1 MTTHFT
7 SGVTNVVTGGTG
19 EHLKQPDPIKYH
31 VYHEDFDKYTAS
43 DWVITT
49 TEGGSGNA
57 SEALGDG
64 DGGLLVVTNDDADD
78 DSDEF
83 QWAGGSGAAT
93 EALGDG
99 DGGLL
104 VVTNDDADDDSDEFQ
119 WAGGSGG
126 VIESFKYEAA
136 KGLYFKTRFKVSD
149 ATQSDFA
156 VGLVITDTTIID
168 GVTDGIFFRKADG
181 STSMELVIEKDS
193 TETTVSCGTAAD
205 DTFMTLAFYYD
216 PKDRKFHA
224 YKDNVEVGTGVNT
237 NAPDDEE
244 LAVSFALQNG
254 EAVAKVMTLDYISAG
269 KERTANTEL

>member
-19 EHLKQPDPIKYH
+19 ELLKQPDPIKYH

-49 TEGGSGNA
+49 TE
-57 SEALGDG
+57 
-64 DGGLLVVTNDDADD
+64 
-78 DSDEF
+78 
-83 QWAGGSGAAT
+83 GGSGAAT

-126 VIESFKYEAA
+126 VIESFKYEAT
-136 KGLYFKTRFKVSD
+136 KGLYFKTRFKVND

-156 VGLVITDTTIID
+156 VGLVITDTTVID
-168 GVTDGIFFRKADG
+168 GTTDGIFFRKADG
-181 STSMELVIEKDS
+181 ATSIELVIEKDS
-193 TETTVSCGTAAD
+193 TETTVSCGDAAD
-205 DTFMTLAFYYD
+205 DTFMTLGFYYD
-216 PKDRKFHA
+216 PRIRKFSV
-224 YKDNVEVGTGVNT
+224 YKDNVKVGSAVNT

-244 LAVSFALQNG
+244 LAVTFAIQNG
-254 EAVAKVMTLDYISAG
+254 AAAAKVMTLDYISAG

>member
-7 SGVTNVVTGGTG
+7 SGVTNVLKGGTG
-19 EHLKQPDPIKYH
+19 ELLKQPDPIKYH

-64 DGGLLVVTNDDADD
+64 DGGLLVVTNDDAD
-78 DSDEF
+78 
-83 QWAGGSGAAT
+83 
-93 EALGDG
+93 
-99 DGGLL
+99 
-104 VVTNDDADDDSDEFQ
+104 NDSDEFQ

-136 KGLYFKTRFKVSD
+136 KGLYFKTRFKVND

-156 VGLVITDTTIID
+156 VGLVITDTTVID
-168 GVTDGIFFRKADG
+168 GTTDGIFFRKADG
-181 STSMELVIEKDS
+181 ATSIELVIEKDS
-193 TETTVSCGTAAD
+193 TETTVSCGDAAD
-205 DTFMTLAFYYD
+205 DTFMTLGFYYD
-216 PKDRKFHA
+216 PRIRKFSV
-224 YKDNVEVGTGVNT
+224 YKDNVKVGTAVNT

-244 LAVSFALQNG
+244 LAVSFAIQNG
-254 EAVAKVMTLDYISAG
+254 AAAAKIMTLDYISAG

>member
-19 EHLKQPDPIKYH
+19 EFLKQPDPIKYH

-64 DGGLLVVTNDDADD
+64 DGGLLVVTNDDAD
-78 DSDEF
+78 
-83 QWAGGSGAAT
+83 
-93 EALGDG
+93 
-99 DGGLL
+99 
-104 VVTNDDADDDSDEFQ
+104 NDSDEFQ

-136 KGLYFKTRFKVSD
+136 KGLYFKTRFKVND

-156 VGLVITDTTIID
+156 IGLAITDTTFID
-168 GVTDGIFFRKADG
+168 GTTDGIFFRKADG
-181 STSMELVIEKDS
+181 ATSIELVIEKDS
-193 TETTVSCGTAAD
+193 TETTVSCGDAAD
-205 DTFMTLAFYYD
+205 DTFMTLGFYYD
-216 PKDRKFHA
+216 PRIRKFSV
-224 YKDNVEVGTGVNT
+224 YKDNVKVGTAVNT

-244 LAVSFALQNG
+244 LAVSFAIQNG
-254 EAVAKVMTLDYISAG
+254 AAAAKIMTLDYISAG

>member
-7 SGVTNVVTGGTG
+7 SGVTNVVANGDGGR
-19 EHLKQPDPIKYH
+19 LKQPDPIKYH

-49 TEGGSGNA
+49 TE
-57 SEALGDG
+57 
-64 DGGLLVVTNDDADD
+64 
-78 DSDEF
+78 
-83 QWAGGSGAAT
+83 AGGGDAT
-93 EALGDG
+93 EALADG
-99 DGGLL
+99 D
-104 VVTNDDADDDSDEFQ
+104 
-119 WAGGSGG
+119 GGSGG

-216 PKDRKFHA
+216 PKDRKFHV

-244 LAVSFALQNG
+244 LAVSFAIQNG
-254 EAVAKVMTLDYISAG
+254 EAVAKVMTLDYLSAG

>member
-19 EHLKQPDPIKYH
+19 ELLKQPDPIKYH

-49 TEGGSGNA
+49 TEGGSG
-57 SEALGDG
+57 
-64 DGGLLVVTNDDADD
+64 
-78 DSDEF
+78 
-83 QWAGGSGAAT
+83 AAT

-104 VVTNDDADDDSDEFQ
+104 VVTNDDADNDSDEFQ

-156 VGLVITDTTIID
+156 IGLAITDTTFID
-168 GVTDGIFFRKADG
+168 GTTDGIFFRKADG
-181 STSMELVIEKDS
+181 ATSIELVIEKDS
-193 TETTVSCGTAAD
+193 TETTVSCGDAAD
-205 DTFMTLAFYYD
+205 DTFMTLGFYYD
-216 PKDRKFHA
+216 PRIRKFSV
-224 YKDNVEVGTGVNT
+224 YKDNVKVGSAVNT

-244 LAVSFALQNG
+244 LAVTFAIQNG
-254 EAVAKVMTLDYISAG
+254 AAAAKVMTLDYISAG

>member
-7 SGVTNVVTGGTG
+7 SGVTNVAANGDGGR
-19 EHLKQPDPIKYH
+19 LKSPDPIKYH

-49 TEGGSGNA
+49 TEGGSG
-57 SEALGDG
+57 D
-64 DGGLLVVTNDDADD
+64 
-78 DSDEF
+78 
-83 QWAGGSGAAT
+83 AT

-104 VVTNDDADDDSDEFQ
+104 VVTNDAADNDSDEFQ

-156 VGLVITDTTIID
+156 IGLIITDTTIID
-168 GVTDGIFFRKADG
+168 GVTDGIFFEKDDG
-181 STSMELVIEKDS
+181 STSVNLIIKKDS
-193 TETTVSCGTAAD
+193 TETSVSCGTASD

-224 YKDNVEVGTGVNT
+224 YKDNVKVGSGVNT
-237 NAPDDEE
+237 NAPDDED
-244 LAVSFALQNG
+244 LAVSFGIQNG
-254 EAVAKVMTLDYISAG
+254 AAAAKVMTMDYISAG

>member
-7 SGVTNVVTGGTG
+7 SGVTNVATGGTG
-19 EHLKQPDPIKYH
+19 ELLKQPDPIKYH

-57 SEALGDG
+57 SEALG
-64 DGGLLVVTNDDADD
+64 A
-78 DSDEF
+78 
-83 QWAGGSGAAT
+83 
-93 EALGDG
+93 G

-136 KGLYFKTRFKVSD
+136 KGLYFKTRFKVND

-156 VGLVITDTTIID
+156 VGLVITDTTVID
-168 GVTDGIFFRKADG
+168 GTTDGIFFRKADG
-181 STSMELVIEKDS
+181 ATSIELVIEKDS
-193 TETTVSCGTAAD
+193 TETTVSCGDAAD
-205 DTFMTLAFYYD
+205 DTFMTLGFYYD
-216 PKDRKFHA
+216 PKIRKFSV
-224 YKDNVEVGTGVNT
+224 YKDNVKVGSAVNT

-244 LAVSFALQNG
+244 LAVTFAIQNG
-254 EAVAKVMTLDYISAG
+254 AAAAKIMTMDYISAG

>member
-19 EHLKQPDPIKYH
+19 EFLKQPDPIKYH

-49 TEGGSGNA
+49 TEA
-57 SEALGDG
+57 
-64 DGGLLVVTNDDADD
+64 
-78 DSDEF
+78 
-83 QWAGGSGAAT
+83 GSGAAT

-136 KGLYFKTRFKVSD
+136 KGLYFKTRFKVND

-156 VGLVITDTTIID
+156 VGLVITDTTVID
-168 GVTDGIFFRKADG
+168 GTTDGIFFRKADG

-193 TETTVSCGTAAD
+193 T
-205 DTFMTLAFYYD
+205 
-216 PKDRKFHA
+216 
-224 YKDNVEVGTGVNT
+224 
-237 NAPDDEE
+237 
-244 LAVSFALQNG
+244 
-254 EAVAKVMTLDYISAG
+254 
-269 KERTANTEL
+269 

>member
-19 EHLKQPDPIKYH
+19 ELLKQPDPIKYH
-31 VYHEDFDKYTAS
+31 VSHEDFDKYTAS

-83 QWAGGSGAAT
+83 QWAGGSG
-93 EALGDG
+93 
-99 DGGLL
+99 
-104 VVTNDDADDDSDEFQ
+104 
-119 WAGGSGG
+119 G

-136 KGLYFKTRFKVSD
+136 KGLYFKTRFKVND

-156 VGLVITDTTIID
+156 VGLVITDTTVID
-168 GVTDGIFFRKADG
+168 GTTDGIFFRKADG
-181 STSMELVIEKDS
+181 ATSIELVIEKDS
-193 TETTVSCGTAAD
+193 TETTVSCGDAAD
-205 DTFMTLAFYYD
+205 DTFMTLGFYYD
-216 PKDRKFHA
+216 PRIRKFSV
-224 YKDNVEVGTGVNT
+224 YKDNVKVGSAVNT

-244 LAVSFALQNG
+244 LAVTFAIQNG
-254 EAVAKVMTLDYISAG
+254 AAAAKVMTMDYISAG

>member
-19 EHLKQPDPIKYH
+19 ELLKQPDPIKYH

-49 TEGGSGNA
+49 TE
-57 SEALGDG
+57 
-64 DGGLLVVTNDDADD
+64 
-78 DSDEF
+78 
-83 QWAGGSGAAT
+83 GGSGAAT

-126 VIESFKYEAA
+126 VIESFKYEAT
-136 KGLYFKTRFKVSD
+136 KGLYFKTRFKVND

-156 VGLVITDTTIID
+156 VGLVITDTTVID
-168 GVTDGIFFRKADG
+168 GTTDGIFFRKADG
-181 STSMELVIEKDS
+181 ATSIELVIEKDS
-193 TETTVSCGTAAD
+193 TETTVSCGDAAD
-205 DTFMTLAFYYD
+205 DTFMTLGFYYD
-216 PKDRKFHA
+216 PRIRKFSV
-224 YKDNVEVGTGVNT
+224 YKDNVKVGSAVNT
-237 NAPDDEE
+237 NAPYDEE
-244 LAVSFALQNG
+244 LAVTFAIQNG
-254 EAVAKVMTLDYISAG
+254 AAAAKVMTMDYISAG

>member
-19 EHLKQPDPIKYH
+19 ELLKQPDPIKYH

-49 TEGGSGNA
+49 TEGGSG
-57 SEALGDG
+57 
-64 DGGLLVVTNDDADD
+64 
-78 DSDEF
+78 
-83 QWAGGSGAAT
+83 AAT

-104 VVTNDDADDDSDEFQ
+104 VVTNDDADNDSDEFQ

-136 KGLYFKTRFKVSD
+136 KGLYFKTRFKVND

-156 VGLVITDTTIID
+156 VGLVITDTTVID
-168 GVTDGIFFRKADG
+168 GTTDGIFFRKADG
-181 STSMELVIEKDS
+181 ATSIELVIEKDS
-193 TETTVSCGTAAD
+193 TETTVSCGDAAD
-205 DTFMTLAFYYD
+205 DTFMTLGFYYD
-216 PKDRKFHA
+216 PRIRKFSV
-224 YKDNVEVGTGVNT
+224 YKDNVKVGSAVNT

-244 LAVSFALQNG
+244 LAVTFAIQNG
-254 EAVAKVMTLDYISAG
+254 AAAAKVMTMDYISAG

>member
-7 SGVTNVVTGGTG
+7 SGVTNVATGGTG
-19 EHLKQPDPIKYH
+19 ELLKQPDPIKYH

-57 SEALGDG
+57 SEALG
-64 DGGLLVVTNDDADD
+64 
-78 DSDEF
+78 S
-83 QWAGGSGAAT
+83 
-93 EALGDG
+93 G

-136 KGLYFKTRFKVSD
+136 KGLYFKTRFKVND

-156 VGLVITDTTIID
+156 VGLVITDTTVID
-168 GVTDGIFFRKADG
+168 GTTDGIFFRKADG
-181 STSMELVIEKDS
+181 ATSIELVIEKDS
-193 TETTVSCGTAAD
+193 TETTVSCGDAAD
-205 DTFMTLAFYYD
+205 DTFMTLGFYYD
-216 PKDRKFHA
+216 PKIRKFSV
-224 YKDNVEVGTGVNT
+224 YKDNVKVGSAVNT

-244 LAVSFALQNG
+244 LAVTFAIQNG
-254 EAVAKVMTLDYISAG
+254 AAAAKIMTMDYISAG

>member
-19 EHLKQPDPIKYH
+19 ELLKQPDPIKYH

-49 TEGGSGNA
+49 TEGGSG
-57 SEALGDG
+57 
-64 DGGLLVVTNDDADD
+64 
-78 DSDEF
+78 
-83 QWAGGSGAAT
+83 AAT

-104 VVTNDDADDDSDEFQ
+104 VVTNDDADDESDEFQ

-136 KGLYFKTRFKVSD
+136 KGLYFKTRFKVND

-156 VGLVITDTTIID
+156 VGLVITDTTVID
-168 GVTDGIFFRKADG
+168 GTTDGIFFRKADG
-181 STSMELVIEKDS
+181 ATSIELVIEKAS
-193 TETTVSCGTAAD
+193 TETTVSCGDAAD
-205 DTFMTLAFYYD
+205 DTFMTLGFYYD
-216 PKDRKFHA
+216 PRIRKFSV
-224 YKDNVEVGTGVNT
+224 YKDNVKVGSAVNT

-244 LAVSFALQNG
+244 LAVTFAIQNG
-254 EAVAKVMTLDYISAG
+254 AAAAKVMTMDYISAG

>member
-57 SEALGDG
+57 SEALGSG
-64 DGGLLVVTNDDADD
+64 DGGLLVVTNDDAD
-78 DSDEF
+78 
-83 QWAGGSGAAT
+83 
-93 EALGDG
+93 
-99 DGGLL
+99 
-104 VVTNDDADDDSDEFQ
+104 NDSDEFQ

-156 VGLVITDTTIID
+156 IGLIITDTTIID
-168 GVTDGIFFRKADG
+168 GVSDGIFFDKTDG
-181 STSMELVIEKDS
+181 STSINLRIEKDGTQTS
-193 TETTVSCGTAAD
+193 VSCGDAAD
-205 DTFMTLAFYYD
+205 DTFMTLGFYYD
-216 PKDRKFHA
+216 PKDRKFHV
-224 YKDNVEVGTGVNT
+224 YKDNVKVGSAVNT

-244 LAVSFALQNG
+244 LAVSFAIQNG
-254 EAVAKVMTLDYISAG
+254 EAAAKVMTLDYISAG

>member
-19 EHLKQPDPIKYH
+19 ELLKQPDPIKYH

-64 DGGLLVVTNDDADD
+64 DGGLLVVTNDDAD
-78 DSDEF
+78 E
-83 QWAGGSGAAT
+83 
-93 EALGDG
+93 
-99 DGGLL
+99 
-104 VVTNDDADDDSDEFQ
+104 DSDEFQ

-136 KGLYFKTRFKVSD
+136 KGLYFKTRFKVND

-156 VGLVITDTTIID
+156 VGLVITDTTVID
-168 GVTDGIFFRKADG
+168 GTTDGIFFRKADG
-181 STSMELVIEKDS
+181 ATSIELVIEKDS
-193 TETTVSCGTAAD
+193 TETTVSCGDAAD
-205 DTFMTLAFYYD
+205 DTFMTLGFYYD
-216 PKDRKFHA
+216 PRIRKFSV
-224 YKDNVEVGTGVNT
+224 YKDNVKVGTAVNT

-244 LAVSFALQNG
+244 LAVSFAIQNG
-254 EAVAKVMTLDYISAG
+254 AAAAKVMTLDYISAG

>member
-19 EHLKQPDPIKYH
+19 EFLKQPDPIKYH

-64 DGGLLVVTNDDADD
+64 DGGLLVVTNDDAD
-78 DSDEF
+78 
-83 QWAGGSGAAT
+83 
-93 EALGDG
+93 
-99 DGGLL
+99 
-104 VVTNDDADDDSDEFQ
+104 NDSDEFQ

-136 KGLYFKTRFKVSD
+136 KGLYFKTRFKVND

-156 VGLVITDTTIID
+156 VGLVITDTTVID
-168 GVTDGIFFRKADG
+168 GTTDGIFFRKADG
-181 STSMELVIEKDS
+181 ATSIELVIEKDS
-193 TETTVSCGTAAD
+193 TETTVSCGDAAD
-205 DTFMTLAFYYD
+205 DTFMTLGFYYD
-216 PKDRKFHA
+216 PRIRKFSV
-224 YKDNVEVGTGVNT
+224 YKDNVKVGTAVNT

-244 LAVSFALQNG
+244 LAVSFAIQNG
-254 EAVAKVMTLDYISAG
+254 AAAAKIMTLDYISAG

>member
-1 MTTHFT
+1 MITGVKGGADIMTTHFT

-19 EHLKQPDPIKYH
+19 EKLKQPDPIKYH

-49 TEGGSGNA
+49 TE
-57 SEALGDG
+57 
-64 DGGLLVVTNDDADD
+64 
-78 DSDEF
+78 
-83 QWAGGSGAAT
+83 AGGGDAT

-104 VVTNDDADDDSDEFQ
+104 VVTNDAADNDSDEFQ

-156 VGLVITDTTIID
+156 IGLIITDTTIID
-168 GVTDGIFFRKADG
+168 GVTDGIFF
-181 STSMELVIEKDS
+181 EKD
-193 TETTVSCGTAAD
+193 EQD
-205 DTFMTLAFYYD
+205 
-216 PKDRKFHA
+216 
-224 YKDNVEVGTGVNT
+224 
-237 NAPDDEE
+237 
-244 LAVSFALQNG
+244 
-254 EAVAKVMTLDYISAG
+254 LDYDAFSNYFKWIDSSISYMVSELFPVSARHSSQIMDVVESHVL
-269 KERTANTEL
+269 ERNKYQSENEPNPTKL

>member
-19 EHLKQPDPIKYH
+19 EFLKQPDPIKYH

-49 TEGGSGNA
+49 TEAGSGN
-57 SEALGDG
+57 
-64 DGGLLVVTNDDADD
+64 
-78 DSDEF
+78 
-83 QWAGGSGAAT
+83 AT

-136 KGLYFKTRFKVSD
+136 KGLYFKTRFKVND

-156 VGLVITDTTIID
+156 IGLAITDTTFID
-168 GVTDGIFFRKADG
+168 GTTDGIFFRKADG
-181 STSMELVIEKDS
+181 ATSIELVIEKDS
-193 TETTVSCGTAAD
+193 TETTVSCGNAAD
-205 DTFMTLAFYYD
+205 DTFMTLGFYYD
-216 PKDRKFHA
+216 PRIRKFSV
-224 YKDNVEVGTGVNT
+224 YKDNVKVGTAVNT

-244 LAVSFALQNG
+244 LAVSFAIQNG
-254 EAVAKVMTLDYISAG
+254 AAAAKVMTLDYISAG

>member
-19 EHLKQPDPIKYH
+19 ELLKQPDPIKYH

-49 TEGGSGNA
+49 TEAGSGN
-57 SEALGDG
+57 
-64 DGGLLVVTNDDADD
+64 
-78 DSDEF
+78 
-83 QWAGGSGAAT
+83 AT

-104 VVTNDDADDDSDEFQ
+104 VVTNDDADNDSDEFQ

-136 KGLYFKTRFKVSD
+136 KGLYFKTRFKVND

-156 VGLVITDTTIID
+156 IGLAITDTTFID
-168 GVTDGIFFRKADG
+168 GTTDGIFFRKADG
-181 STSMELVIEKDS
+181 ATSIELVIEKDS
-193 TETTVSCGTAAD
+193 TETTVSCGDAAD
-205 DTFMTLAFYYD
+205 DTFMTLGFYYD
-216 PKDRKFHA
+216 PRIRKFSV
-224 YKDNVEVGTGVNT
+224 YKDNVKVGTAVNT

-244 LAVSFALQNG
+244 LAVTFAIQNG
-254 EAVAKVMTLDYISAG
+254 AAAAKIMTMDYISAG

>member
-19 EHLKQPDPIKYH
+19 EFLKQPDPIKYH

-64 DGGLLVVTNDDADD
+64 DGGLLVVTNDDAD
-78 DSDEF
+78 
-83 QWAGGSGAAT
+83 
-93 EALGDG
+93 
-99 DGGLL
+99 
-104 VVTNDDADDDSDEFQ
+104 NDSDEFQ

-156 VGLVITDTTIID
+156 IGLAITDTTFID
-168 GVTDGIFFRKADG
+168 GTTDGIFFRKADG
-181 STSMELVIEKDS
+181 ATSIELVIEKDS
-193 TETTVSCGTAAD
+193 TETTVSCGDAAD
-205 DTFMTLAFYYD
+205 DTFMTLGFYYD
-216 PKDRKFHA
+216 PRIRKFSV
-224 YKDNVEVGTGVNT
+224 YKDNVKVGTAVNT

-244 LAVSFALQNG
+244 LAVSFAIQNG
-254 EAVAKVMTLDYISAG
+254 AAAAKVMTLDYISAG

>member
-83 QWAGGSGAAT
+83 QWAGGSG
-93 EALGDG
+93 
-99 DGGLL
+99 
-104 VVTNDDADDDSDEFQ
+104 
-119 WAGGSGG
+119 G

-136 KGLYFKTRFKVSD
+136 KGLYFKTRFKVND

-156 VGLVITDTTIID
+156 VGLVITDTTVID
-168 GVTDGIFFRKADG
+168 GTTDGIFFRKADG
-181 STSMELVIEKDS
+181 ATSVELVIEKDS
-193 TETTVSCGTAAD
+193 TETTVSCGDAAH
-205 DTFMTLAFYYD
+205 DTFMTLGFYYD
-216 PKDRKFHA
+216 PRIRKFSV
-224 YKDNVEVGTGVNT
+224 YKDNVKVGTAVNT

-244 LAVSFALQNG
+244 LAVSFAIQNG
-254 EAVAKVMTLDYISAG
+254 AAAAKIMTMDYISAG
-269 KERTANTEL
+269 KERTASTEL

>member
-19 EHLKQPDPIKYH
+19 ELLKQPDPIKYH

-49 TEGGSGNA
+49 TE
-57 SEALGDG
+57 
-64 DGGLLVVTNDDADD
+64 
-78 DSDEF
+78 
-83 QWAGGSGAAT
+83 GGSGAAT

-126 VIESFKYEAA
+126 VIESFKYEAT
-136 KGLYFKTRFKVSD
+136 KGLYFKTRFKVND

-156 VGLVITDTTIID
+156 VGLVITDTTVID
-168 GVTDGIFFRKADG
+168 GTTDGIFFRKADG
-181 STSMELVIEKDS
+181 ATSIELVIEKDS
-193 TETTVSCGTAAD
+193 TETTVSCGDAAD
-205 DTFMTLAFYYD
+205 DTFMTLGFYYD
-216 PKDRKFHA
+216 PRIRKFSV
-224 YKDNVEVGTGVNT
+224 YKDNVKVGTAVNT

-244 LAVSFALQNG
+244 LAVTFAIQNG
-254 EAVAKVMTLDYISAG
+254 AAAAKVMTMDYISAG

>member
-19 EHLKQPDPIKYH
+19 ELLKQPDPIKYH

-49 TEGGSGNA
+49 TEGGSG
-57 SEALGDG
+57 
-64 DGGLLVVTNDDADD
+64 
-78 DSDEF
+78 
-83 QWAGGSGAAT
+83 AAT

-104 VVTNDDADDDSDEFQ
+104 VVTNDDADNDSDEFQ

-156 VGLVITDTTIID
+156 IGLIITDTTIID
-168 GVTDGIFFRKADG
+168 GVTDGIFFEKDDA
-181 STSMELVIEKDS
+181 STSINLIIKKDS
-193 TETTVSCGTAAD
+193 TETTVSCGDAAD
-205 DTFMTLAFYYD
+205 DTFMTLGFYYD
-216 PKDRKFHA
+216 PRIRKFSV
-224 YKDNVEVGTGVNT
+224 YKDNVKVGSAVNT

-244 LAVSFALQNG
+244 LAVSFAIQNG
-254 EAVAKVMTLDYISAG
+254 EAAAKVMTLDYISAG

>member
-19 EHLKQPDPIKYH
+19 ELLKQPDPIKYH

-49 TEGGSGNA
+49 TE
-57 SEALGDG
+57 
-64 DGGLLVVTNDDADD
+64 
-78 DSDEF
+78 
-83 QWAGGSGAAT
+83 GGSGAAT

-156 VGLVITDTTIID
+156 IGLIITDTTIID
-168 GVTDGIFFRKADG
+168 GVTDGIFFEKDDA
-181 STSMELVIEKDS
+181 STSINLIIKKDS
-193 TETTVSCGTAAD
+193 TETTVSCGDAAD
-205 DTFMTLAFYYD
+205 DTFMTLGFYYD
-216 PKDRKFHA
+216 PRIRKFSV
-224 YKDNVEVGTGVNT
+224 YKDNVKVGSAVNT

-244 LAVSFALQNG
+244 LAVSFAIQNG
-254 EAVAKVMTLDYISAG
+254 EAAAKVMTLDYISAG

>member
-7 SGVTNVVTGGTG
+7 SGVTTVVTGGTG
-19 EHLKQPDPIKYH
+19 ELLKQPDPIKYH

-57 SEALGDG
+57 SEALG
-64 DGGLLVVTNDDADD
+64 A
-78 DSDEF
+78 
-83 QWAGGSGAAT
+83 
-93 EALGDG
+93 G

-136 KGLYFKTRFKVSD
+136 KGLYFKTRFKVND

-156 VGLVITDTTIID
+156 VGLVITDTTVID
-168 GVTDGIFFRKADG
+168 GTTDGIFFRKADG
-181 STSMELVIEKDS
+181 ATSIELVIEKDS
-193 TETTVSCGTAAD
+193 TETTVSCGDAAD
-205 DTFMTLAFYYD
+205 DTFMTLGFYYD
-216 PKDRKFHA
+216 PKIRKFSV
-224 YKDNVEVGTGVNT
+224 YKDNVKVGTGVNT

-244 LAVSFALQNG
+244 LAVSFAIQNG
-254 EAVAKVMTLDYISAG
+254 AAAAKIMTLDYISAG

>member
-7 SGVTNVVTGGTG
+7 SGVTNVATGGTG
-19 EHLKQPDPIKYH
+19 ELLKQPDPIKYH

-83 QWAGGSGAAT
+83 QWAGGSG
-93 EALGDG
+93 
-99 DGGLL
+99 
-104 VVTNDDADDDSDEFQ
+104 
-119 WAGGSGG
+119 G

-136 KGLYFKTRFKVSD
+136 KGLYFKTRFKVND

-156 VGLVITDTTIID
+156 VGLVITDTTVID
-168 GVTDGIFFRKADG
+168 GTTDGIFFRKADG
-181 STSMELVIEKDS
+181 ATSIELVIEKDS
-193 TETTVSCGTAAD
+193 TETTVSCGDAAD
-205 DTFMTLAFYYD
+205 DTFMTLGFYYD
-216 PKDRKFHA
+216 PKIRKFSV
-224 YKDNVEVGTGVNT
+224 YKDNVKVGSAVNT

-244 LAVSFALQNG
+244 LAVTFAIQNG
-254 EAVAKVMTLDYISAG
+254 AAAAKVMTMDYISAG

>member
-19 EHLKQPDPIKYH
+19 ELLKQPDPIKYH

-49 TEGGSGNA
+49 TE
-57 SEALGDG
+57 
-64 DGGLLVVTNDDADD
+64 
-78 DSDEF
+78 
-83 QWAGGSGAAT
+83 GGSGAAT

-156 VGLVITDTTIID
+156 IGLAITDTTFID
-168 GVTDGIFFRKADG
+168 GTTDGIFFRKADG
-181 STSMELVIEKDS
+181 ATSIELVIEKDS
-193 TETTVSCGTAAD
+193 TETTVSCGDAAD
-205 DTFMTLAFYYD
+205 DTFMTLGFYYD
-216 PKDRKFHA
+216 PRIRKFSV
-224 YKDNVEVGTGVNT
+224 YKDNVKVGSAVNT

-244 LAVSFALQNG
+244 LAVTFAIQNG
-254 EAVAKVMTLDYISAG
+254 AAAAKVMTMDYISAG